1 MLSIHLYNIK
11 EEQEIKV
18 YNVIGKLMLTK
29 IVSEVSQIDVST
41 LPKGIYFI
49 NLKRKPKVCI
59 KFIKQ

>member
-41 LPKGIYFI
+41 PKGIYFI